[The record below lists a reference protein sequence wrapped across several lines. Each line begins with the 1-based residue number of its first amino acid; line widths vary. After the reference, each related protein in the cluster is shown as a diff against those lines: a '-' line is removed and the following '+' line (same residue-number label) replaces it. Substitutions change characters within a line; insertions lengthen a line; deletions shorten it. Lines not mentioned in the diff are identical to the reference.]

1 MDLVLGFFKY
11 VIDMGTAV
19 VMPLIIIVLGL
30 GLGVKL
36 SQAIRAGITVG
47 IAFTGLNIVIGL
59 MVNNI
64 SPVAKAL
71 VETYGFQLTSI
82 DMGWPVGATLAWG
95 TIVVPFVFVAIL
107 GTNIVMLAMNWTKT
121 MDVDIW
127 NYWHAL
133 FTASIIYGT
142 TNSFFLAILSSIL
155 NMALVFKLADW
166 TQKDCEEVL
175 GLEGV
180 SLPHIQATS
189 WAIIDYPINWLLDKI
204 PGVKNIRWTTD
215 TVQEKLGIL
224 GEPML
229 IGLMIGVLLAGFA
242 KMPFKTVLGVGIA
255 VAAVLVLL
263 PKMIS
268 LLMEGLMVI
277 SEATSEFMN
286 RRFPGREVYI
296 GLDAAVGI
304 GHPFVV
310 ATALIAIPITLLLAF
325 ILPGNTTLP
334 IADLSVLTFFNI
346 FSIVPSRGNLFRGII
361 CATVNS
367 TIILYLASAG
377 APLMTKLGVAAG
389 LSLPEGAAQM
399 TCLAVGAQWYT
410 WVTYWGAIALH
421 TMFGI

>member
-1 MDLVLGFFKY
+1 MDFVLNFFKY

-19 VMPLIIIVLGL
+19 VMPLIIITLALGL
-30 GLGVKL
+30 GLKFG
-36 SQAIRAGITVG
+36 QALRAGITVG
-47 IAFTGLNIVIGL
+47 IAFTGLNLIIGL
-59 MVNNI
+59 MINNI
-64 SPVAKAL
+64 SPVAKSL
-71 VETYGFQLTSI
+71 VEAYGFSLTSI

-107 GTNIVMLAMNWTKT
+107 GTNIFMLAMNWTKT

-127 NYWHAL
+127 NYWHPL

-142 TNSFFLAILSSIL
+142 TNSMLLAVLSSVV

-189 WAIIDYPINWLLDKI
+189 WALIDYPINWMIDKI
-204 PGVKNIRWTTD
+204 PGIRDIRWTTD
-215 TVQEKLGIL
+215 TVQEKLGLL

-229 IGLMIGVLLAGFA
+229 MGMTIGMVLAVVA
-242 KMPFKTVLGVGIA
+242 KMPLKTVLGVGIA
-255 VAAVLVLL
+255 VSAVLVLL

-268 LLMEGLMVI
+268 LLMEGLMAI
-277 SEATSEFMN
+277 SEATSEFMSK
-286 RRFPGREVYI
+286 RFPGREVYI

-310 ATALIAIPITLLLAF
+310 ATALIAIPLTLLLAF

-334 IADLSVLTFFNI
+334 IADLSALVFFNI
-346 FSIVPSRGNLFRGII
+346 FSIVPSKGNLFRGII
-361 CATVNS
+361 CAAVNS
-367 TIILYLASAG
+367 TIILYLSSAG

-389 LSLPEGAAQM
+389 LQIPEGAAQI

-410 WVTYWGAIALH
+410 WFTYWGALALH
-421 TMFGI
+421 SMFGI